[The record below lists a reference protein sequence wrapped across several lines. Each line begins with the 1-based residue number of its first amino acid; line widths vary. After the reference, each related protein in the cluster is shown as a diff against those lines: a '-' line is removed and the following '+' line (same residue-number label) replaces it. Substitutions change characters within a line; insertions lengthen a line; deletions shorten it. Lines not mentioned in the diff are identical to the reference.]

1 MPDLLKKYGDKATTL
16 AGQGSALATPL
27 TGEAQS
33 IKDKSDMLDQ
43 YKQSTAEHV
52 PLDATK
58 PVAPTADVDKLNPAP
73 QQYGTQGQEKRIDVT
88 NMMKPLGR
96 FANGTDSVP
105 ETGPYILEKGEK
117 VVPTEENP
125 EAQDIVLG
133 AKQYENPKG
142 LNPIPTDDT
151 EGMFK
156 PDVKMLHKEEKE
168 QAHEEPAKLS
178 GNHMDTS
185 NPAPAQIIPKEAGL
199 GKVAI
204 PGETTSAHDTGAPTP
219 DPTGVVQKQRDLVQK
234 DKAEAA
240 GKGDLVGLGTAL
252 LHERELNK
260 TAPVQAVMD
269 EAARAAVVD
278 PQTQGVARANPAEQ
292 AGAPAPAAEGV
303 ARTNPVEQN
312 AVTGPKPLGQP
323 AAQPQEVL
331 NKIPGAPE
339 THETTPVDA
348 YKAKIA
354 GYDQGIQQALDSG
367 DAVKANQ
374 LKVAKLNLQKMN
386 PYGSEGNHPGI
397 LGKIEHGLA
406 TAGNIA
412 GAALNPGLMTQ
423 VPGSKLN
430 RDTQEAQ
437 AEKGIEQG
445 EATKTAEA
453 DTKLKEAQAKNAG
466 VGKTPAEI
474 TFHDLM
480 HGGENG
486 GPQINPDTQK
496 PYTAQEAQV
505 GSQGTGKT
513 PEELDTQDLMKKINP
528 ATGKPYT
535 RLEAHKEALQMK
547 TDTRP
552 PSEKDRVVLDYMT
565 SHGLENTPENR
576 DKSREALERRDVTA
590 KTLAA
595 LPASEAK
602 ARFQANLT
610 EEEQALNRVGADS
623 LTRGKSADEKQATE
637 DARSQKVNGT
647 IRAAQ
652 DALNDS
658 DHSQFAA
665 SIAPVVATM
674 ATSSAEGIK
683 RINAVELGKFTPTDG
698 SLYRW
703 AEANTDKFLSGDI
716 PDDYRK
722 EVGAMLTRLQAAEH
736 AEHLI
741 NTHAIDTTIRN
752 GATQPVVDQK
762 SGKATKTEPSTKQ
775 EPVETNPPANSPAA
789 AQGASGFAAWKDSQK
804 QKK

>member
-33 IKDKSDMLDQ
+33 IKDKSDMLDE
-43 YKQSTAEHV
+43 YKQGTAEHV

-58 PVAPTADVDKLNPAP
+58 PVAPTAGVDKLNPAP

-168 QAHEEPAKLS
+168 KSHEEPAKLS

-278 PQTQGVARANPAEQ
+278 PATQGGAPAPTAQGE
-292 AGAPAPAAEGV
+292 APAPAAP
-303 ARTNPVEQN
+303 AAP
-312 AVTGPKPLGQP
+312 VTGPKPLGQP

-331 NKIPGAPE
+331 NKIPGTPE
-339 THETTPVDA
+339 THETTPQDA
-348 YKAKIA
+348 YKTKIA
-354 GYDQGIQQALDSG
+354 GYDQGIQQALDAG

-374 LKVAKLNLQKMN
+374 LKVAKLNLEKMN
-386 PYGSEGNHPGI
+386 PYGSEGNHPGV

-412 GAALNPGLMTQ
+412 GGTFAPALMEQ
-423 VPGSKLN
+423 IPGSKIN
-430 RDTQEAQ
+430 RDEQEAL
-437 AEKGIEQG
+437 ANKGITEG

-486 GPQINPDTQK
+486 GPQINQDTQK

-505 GSQGTGKT
+505 ASQGTGKT
-513 PEELDTQDLMKKINP
+513 PEELDTQDIMKQINP
-528 ATGKPYT
+528 DTGKKYT
-535 RLEAHKEALQMK
+535 RLEAHEHVLQMK
-547 TDTRP
+547 NSTKP
-552 PSEKDRVVLDYMT
+552 PNEKDRVVLDYMT

-576 DKSREALERRDVTA
+576 DKSREALERRDVNA

-595 LPASEAK
+595 LPAHEAQ

-610 EEEQALNRVGADS
+610 EEEQALNRAGADS
-623 LTRGKSADEKQATE
+623 LTRGKAAAEKQATE
-637 DARSQKVNGT
+637 DSRSSKVMST
-647 IRAAQ
+647 IKAAQ

-683 RINAVELGKFTPTDG
+683 RINAVELGKFTPTSG

-703 AEANTDKFLSGDI
+703 AEANSDKFLSGEI

-722 EVGAMLTRLQAAEH
+722 EVGAMLTRLQSAEH

-741 NTHAIDTTIRN
+741 NTHAIDTTIAQ
-752 GATQPVVDQK
+752 GATQPIVDK
-762 SGKATKTEPSTKQ
+762 SGRATKTEHYTKQ
-775 EPVETNPPANSPAA
+775 EPVETNPPANSPSA
-789 AQGASGFAAWKDSQK
+789 AQGASGFATWKASQK
-804 QKK
+804 K